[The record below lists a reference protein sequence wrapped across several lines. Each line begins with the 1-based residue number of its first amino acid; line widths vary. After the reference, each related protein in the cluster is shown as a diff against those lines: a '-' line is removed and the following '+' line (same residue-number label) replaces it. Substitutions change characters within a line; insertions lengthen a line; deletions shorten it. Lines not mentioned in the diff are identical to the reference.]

1 MKEVAAK
8 MQGKGGLKTCHVSIT
23 MVNNVCDCGKI
34 IEHLHHHTDIEIDSE
49 LETDNVMEDLFTY
62 VNRLYEETKL
72 KKIKN

>member
-8 MQGKGGLKTCHVSIT
+8 MQDKGGLKTCHVSIT

-49 LETDNVMEDLFTY
+49 LETITLWKIYLHTSTGCM
-62 VNRLYEETKL
+62 
-72 KKIKN
+72 KKRS